1 MNVMSAAGTMRILRP
16 SWWDAYILAPI
27 QLISPDVNIT
37 IPKYPISIDNNA
49 MKQKIKRY
57 NITLRDH
64 VQLLGYR
71 GQIELI
77 VKDLGLHGIVFNAP
91 DGSVKVVAEG
101 EEGVFDVFFDD
112 LKRIR
117 EGVDIETKEIS
128 RDADLPIPFSRVA
141 TDETLEYMKRFD
153 KGIDLLTDIKSDN
166 SELLSNTNLLVKGQ
180 DKLVDG
186 QDKLVDGQD
195 KLVEGQDKLV
205 EGQNQTNKGQN
216 KVIALLEK
224 IESKLK

>member
-1 MNVMSAAGTMRILRP
+1 
-16 SWWDAYILAPI
+16 
-27 QLISPDVNIT
+27 
-37 IPKYPISIDNNA
+37 

-77 VKDLGLHGIVFNAP
+77 GKDLGLHGIVFNAP

-101 EEGVFDVFFDD
+101 EEEIFDVFFDD

-117 EGVDIETKEIS
+117 EGVEIETKEIS
-128 RDADLPIPFSRVA
+128 RDADLPVPFSRVA

-166 SELLSNTNLLVKGQ
+166 RELLSNTNLLVKGQ
-180 DKLVDG
+180 DKLV
-186 QDKLVDGQD
+186 
-195 KLVEGQDKLV
+195 EGQSRLLA
-205 EGQNQTNKGQN
+205 GQNQMNNGQN
-216 KVIALLEK
+216 KVIALLQK
-224 IESKLK
+224 IESKL

>member
-1 MNVMSAAGTMRILRP
+1 
-16 SWWDAYILAPI
+16 
-27 QLISPDVNIT
+27 
-37 IPKYPISIDNNA
+37 

-77 VKDLGLHGIVFNAP
+77 GKDLGLHGIVFNAP

-128 RDADLPIPFSRVA
+128 RDADLPVPFSRVA

-166 SELLSNTNLLVKGQ
+166 RELLSNTNLLVKGQ
-180 DKLVDG
+180 DKLV
-186 QDKLVDGQD
+186 
-195 KLVEGQDKLV
+195 EGQDR
-205 EGQNQTNKGQN
+205 TNKGQN

>member
-1 MNVMSAAGTMRILRP
+1 MKSNSFSYYTASSFLPPRAALSLRILRP
-16 SWWDAYILAPI
+16 SRWDAYILAPI

-77 VKDLGLHGIVFNAP
+77 GKDLGLHGIVFNAP

-117 EGVDIETKEIS
+117 EGVDIETKEVS
-128 RDADLPIPFSRVA
+128 RDADLPVPFSRVA

-166 SELLSNTNLLVKGQ
+166 RELLSNTNLLVKGQ
-180 DKLVDG
+180 
-186 QDKLVDGQD
+186 
-195 KLVEGQDKLV
+195 EKLV

>member
-1 MNVMSAAGTMRILRP
+1 MNVMSAAGTLRILRP

-77 VKDLGLHGIVFNAP
+77 GKDLGLHGIVFNAP

-141 TDETLEYMKRFD
+141 TDETL
-153 KGIDLLTDIKSDN
+153 
-166 SELLSNTNLLVKGQ
+166 
-180 DKLVDG
+180 
-186 QDKLVDGQD
+186 
-195 KLVEGQDKLV
+195 
-205 EGQNQTNKGQN
+205 
-216 KVIALLEK
+216 
-224 IESKLK
+224 